1 MSSGEPMSM
10 IVATQ
15 EENRILEAGAPLRV
29 LVLTNM
35 YPSPP
40 RRPALGIFVKEQ
52 VESLRE
58 AGLEVDV
65 LFVDGPANRLNYL
78 WGFFRLWRRL
88 RAKKYDLIH
97 AHYVF
102 SALIALAQ
110 PSLPVVATFH
120 SGEVLGG
127 SFERTLSHFVS
138 KRVDLNVAVSRE
150 VLGKLKGRCCVIPCG
165 VDTGR
170 FFPVDRSEARARLGL
185 PQDAKLV
192 LFAAA
197 MRPEKRFDLV
207 KEAFEIVK
215 GQREDAEL
223 VVVTNQP
230 PEVVPLYMSAC
241 DVLVLASQKE
251 GSPQVVKEALACNL
265 PVVST
270 DVGDVRELIGSVPGC
285 YIAEP
290 NADAIA
296 AKLLDVL
303 ASGERI
309 DGRNGVSQLSL
320 EAVARRLLDSYSE
333 VIESRARSKK
343 T

>member
-185 PQDAKLV
+185 SQDAKLV

-215 GQREDAEL
+215 GQREDA
-223 VVVTNQP
+223 
-230 PEVVPLYMSAC
+230 
-241 DVLVLASQKE
+241 
-251 GSPQVVKEALACNL
+251 ALACNL

-303 ASGERI
+303 ASGKRI